1 MEENLNNAPS
11 AYKGEDEIDIREIIL
26 KLWARR
32 KLILCATAAFT
43 VLGLFAALFQKPVYD
58 ASCTFVPDKS
68 GSSSGSSSL
77 SSLAAIA
84 GINLGDMSSGTM
96 LSPLIYPQLLQNIN
110 FNKELMRVPLDWKK
124 YSESVSVYELIS
136 NPEYRKF
143 NLLSVVKKYTIGLPG
158 VIIGAVRKDEK
169 DSLTNG
175 ADAKVNSYSEDEYKA
190 AKALSKM
197 LSLSVDKK
205 DGYLTLTAT
214 SNEALV
220 SAELCQAALDLMQ
233 KYVSD
238 FKLRQARESLG
249 YIEARYEEAKSDY
262 TAKQL
267 ALAQFVDSNQGVL
280 TATAQTMRQQLTSDY
295 EISMALFTEISKQ
308 KLQAEMKVKEDT
320 PVLSA
325 VKPVSVP
332 MQKSNSRAKTLAI
345 WIFLGF
351 ALSCCAV
358 LVYPYLCGI
367 IGIKETEI
375 TTKH

>member
-11 AYKGEDEIDIREIIL
+11 VYQEEDGMDVREIIL
-26 KLWARR
+26 KLWNKR
-32 KLILCATAAFT
+32 KLILYVTVAFA
-43 VLGLFAALFQKPVYD
+43 VLGFFAALFQKPVYN
-58 ASCTFVPDKS
+58 ASCTFVPEK
-68 GSSSGSSSL
+68 SSSSSSAASL

-84 GINLGDMSSGTM
+84 GINLGDMSSGTT

-110 FNKELMRVPLDWKK
+110 FNKDLMRVPLDWKK
-124 YSESVSVYELIS
+124 YSEPVSVYELIS

-143 NLLSVVKKYTIGLPG
+143 NFFSTVKKYTIGLPG
-158 VIIGAVRKDEK
+158 VIIGAIRKDEK
-169 DSLTNG
+169 DAMTEA
-175 ADAKVNSYSEDEYKA
+175 ADAKVNSYSKDEYKA

-197 LSLSVDKK
+197 LSLSVEKK

-238 FKLRQARESLG
+238 FKLRQTRESLG
-249 YIEARYEEAKSDY
+249 YIDARYEEAKAEY

-295 EISMALFTEISKQ
+295 EIAMALFTEISKQ

-332 MQKSNSRAKTLAI
+332 MQKSNSRAKTLVI

-375 TTKH
+375 TTNH